1 MFQSTQSKAILSL
14 VGVSILVSLLKNP
27 DTVKILIQLIVFTL
41 MARDADCMVYG
52 GCHVASWTIIIV
64 PLLFITFF
72 VLDAIGFFKPV
83 QERIDY
89 IKDKIEKLNKIKAF
103 NV

>member
-1 MFQSTQSKAILSL
+1 
-14 VGVSILVSLLKNP
+14 
-27 DTVKILIQLIVFTL
+27 

-64 PLLFITFF
+64 PLLFIIFF
-72 VLDAIGFFKPV
+72 VLDAMGFFKPV
-83 QERIDY
+83 QDRIDY
-89 IKDKIEKLNKIKAF
+89 IKDKIEKLNKIKVL